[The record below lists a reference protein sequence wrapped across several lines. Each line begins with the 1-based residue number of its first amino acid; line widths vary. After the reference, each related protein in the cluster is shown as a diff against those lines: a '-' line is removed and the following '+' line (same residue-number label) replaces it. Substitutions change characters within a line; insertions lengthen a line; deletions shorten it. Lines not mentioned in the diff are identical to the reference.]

1 MGYSGCMGE
10 KSEKATPK
18 KLRDARKKGQV
29 AKSKDFPSAFTF
41 IVSIAGVLVFSNYFY
56 TQLTGFLIEMFHF
69 IPVHDE
75 LEQRIGGILMGVMQT
90 IFFTSL
96 PLMVFISAIGV
107 LVNFL
112 IIGPLFSVESMKLD
126 IKKLNPIT
134 NLKNIFKM
142 KTFIELL
149 KSLAKIA
156 GAMLLIYSVVYT
168 SLNEILA
175 TSGLPLTTSAA
186 IFASFLK
193 KVVLRVGL
201 FFIAIGIFDL
211 VYQKKNF
218 AKEMKMEKF
227 EVKQEYKDSEGDPH
241 IKGRRKQIAQEIA
254 YQDGPSSAKR
264 AKAVVSNPT
273 HIAVAIEYDADNEP
287 APKIV
292 TMGLDIV
299 AEEIIKVAVDNDIPV
314 MRNIELAHTLF
325 YKGVSGNYVPE
336 ETYEALADILKWI
349 AKLEAEEKVVT
360 DEEQLEIFKK

>member
-1 MGYSGCMGE
+1 MAE

-41 IVSIAGVLVFSNYFY
+41 IVSITGILAFSTFFY
-56 TQLTGFLIEMFHF
+56 DQLTGFLLSMFDL
-69 IPVHDE
+69 IPNHDQ
-75 LEQRIGGILMGVMQT
+75 LDQRIGGILMGVTQS

-96 PLMVFISAIGV
+96 PLMVFISMIGV
-107 LVNFL
+107 IVNFL
-112 IIGPLFSVESMKLD
+112 IIGPLFSVEAMKLD

-149 KSLAKIA
+149 KSLLKII
-156 GAMLLIYSVVYT
+156 GAVLLIYSVVYS
-168 SLNEILA
+168 SLAEIIA
-175 TSGLPLTTSAA
+175 TCGAPLTVSAA

-201 FFIAIGIFDL
+201 FFLAVAIFDL

-241 IKGRRKQIAQEIA
+241 IKGRRRQIAQEIA

-264 AKAVVSNPT
+264 ARAIVSNPT
-273 HIAVAIEYDADNEP
+273 HIAVAIEYDADTEP

-299 AEEIIKVAVDNDIPV
+299 AEEIIKVAVEHDIPI

-325 YKGVSGNYVPE
+325 YKGVIGNYVPE
-336 ETYEALADILKWI
+336 ETYEAIAEILKWI
-349 AKLEAEEKVVT
+349 ASLEAEGKAKT
-360 DEEQLEIFKK
+360 EEERLEIFKR